1 MDYPKKLIELKEFP
15 VYLANEDESV
25 IYEISESSIVD
36 NTGTYNIA
44 TIILRQVNGVHCQFF
59 PRLQITGLFAELFLN
74 GNRLHEVDRG
84 RFELKIKMM
93 SKFLLGYVT
102 E

>member
-1 MDYPKKLIELKEFP
+1 MGYPKKLIDLKEFP

-25 IYEISESSIVD
+25 IYEISESYK
-36 NTGTYNIA
+36 TGITEGYNLA
-44 TIILRQVNGVHCQFF
+44 TIIMRHINGVHCQFF

-74 GNRLHEVDRG
+74 GNKLHEVSREV
-84 RFELKIKMM
+84 FELKIKLMG
-93 SKFLLGYVT
+93 KYILDYVS